1 MWEVCCRH
9 LERPCTAL
17 NHLIII
23 SYDLKMLNAWMLK
36 IHSFATIT
44 IETISIPLARLKD
57 HKTQKT
63 CIIRASWEPFN
74 IGEGNR
80 MLKIQQSY
88 GGRRAGGWMSPG
100 HNARLARVAVS
111 CVASPAPAASPTP
124 RPPTHDIAFSF
135 YNSFT
140 INAAKA

>member
-1 MWEVCCRH
+1 
-9 LERPCTAL
+9 
-17 NHLIII
+17 
-23 SYDLKMLNAWMLK
+23 MLK

-63 CIIRASWEPFN
+63 CIIRASWEPFI

-88 GGRRAGGWMSPG
+88 GGRRAAGGRLNEPRAQCAPG
-100 HNARLARVAVS
+100 AGRGVVCRVARAGR
-111 CVASPAPAASPTP
+111 VAHTAPADT
-124 RPPTHDIAFSF
+124 RYRLFIL
-135 YNSFT
+135 
-140 INAAKA
+140 